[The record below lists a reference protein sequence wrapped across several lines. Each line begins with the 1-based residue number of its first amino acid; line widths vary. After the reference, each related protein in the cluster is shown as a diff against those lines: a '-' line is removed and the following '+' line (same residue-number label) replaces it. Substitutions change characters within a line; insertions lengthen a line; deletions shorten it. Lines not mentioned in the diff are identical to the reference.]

1 MPRAG
6 SPGFSPGM
14 QRKDLPLPSV
24 GTGED
29 TVDMA
34 TRAVI
39 AAATAEAIAAEAAT
53 AVAVTA
59 AAAVAAAAA
68 GVISCQ
74 VVLPQKSSNSLIPLI
89 RFSAARCVLIHPNRY
104 H

>member
-14 QRKDLPLPSV
+14 QRKDLSLPSV

-29 TVDMA
+29 TADMA
-34 TRAVI
+34 TRAVM

-59 AAAVAAAAA
+59 AEA
-68 GVISCQ
+68 GSGCGG
-74 VVLPQKSSNSLIPLI
+74 
-89 RFSAARCVLIHPNRY
+89 H
-104 H
+104 

>member
-29 TVDMA
+29 TADMA
-34 TRAVI
+34 TRAVT

-59 AAAVAAAAA
+59 AEAVAAAAA
-68 GVISCQ
+68 AVISCQ
-74 VVLPQKSSNSLIPLI
+74 VDSPKKFPISFIPLT
-89 RFSAARCVLIHPNRY
+89 RFSAARCMLIHRNRY
-104 H
+104 P